1 VAIGLR
7 GENGLGP
14 ERRLKRRRDFL
25 RLQGRGD
32 RRYGR
37 RFIYYFRGSPTG
49 ETRIGITVSK
59 KVGGAVTRNRIKR
72 WVREVFRHH
81 PEVFERPVDLVL
93 IAKRDVDDFSF
104 AHIEEEFTY
113 VVPRYFRASE
123 PPARRGRHDPSRSG
137 GGND

>member
-1 VAIGLR
+1 MAIGLR